1 MSTTPSPTQ
10 SELSKGSLPVKKPLV
25 EVLTIDP
32 ANLKNDQF
40 QSEWRGLHKRGPLA
54 LTCLLITFCIGV
66 AATLAWL
73 SYAAR
78 EAITS
83 SFPRFSWLAPQAP
96 QNTPEAVRLRV
107 DQLTTSQEQIARSV
121 DRLTADQ
128 EQVTREIA
136 KLQEIER
143 SIRSKNSEVSPRPA
157 SVSGPKPVPAS
168 PKQLP

>member
-1 MSTTPSPTQ
+1 NRGEVQMSTTPSPTQ

-54 LTCLLITFCIGV
+54 LTCLLITLCIGV
-66 AATLAWL
+66 TATLGWL

-83 SFPRFSWLAPQAP
+83 SVPRWLAPQAT
-96 QNTPEAVRLRV
+96 QNIPEAVRLRV
-107 DQLTTSQEQIARSV
+107 DQLTTSQEQIARYV
-121 DRLTADQ
+121 DQLTAGQ
-128 EQVTREIA
+128 EQLTREMKAID
-136 KLQEIER
+136 QY
-143 SIRSKNSEVSPRPA
+143 IRSKNSEPPA
-157 SVSGPKPVPAS
+157 PKHVP
-168 PKQLP
+168 